1 MGFCRQEYWSGL
13 PCLLQGIF
21 PPEDWTRRISVT
33 ACYPRKLIGRTV
45 LNSWLSNF
53 SRQDPVFKKDSDLKS
68 RWKARQGRG
77 ILASMSACLSLPTI
91 PVAFGASWGPYATSY
106 RPQRRAHGQA
116 QSSTRSGLSWREASQ
131 VALNQPVS
139 GVTLLAGCEI
149 S

>member
-13 PCLLQGIF
+13 PCLLQGIL
-21 PPEDWTRRISVT
+21 PPEDWSWHISVT
-33 ACYPRKLIGRTV
+33 AYILGNWGRTV

-68 RWKARQGRG
+68 RRKARQGRG
-77 ILASMSACLSLPTI
+77 ILALMSACLSLPTI
-91 PVAFGASWGPYATSY
+91 PVAFGASWSPYATSC

-116 QSSTRSGLSWREASQ
+116 QSSTRAGLSWREAFQ

-139 GVTLLAGCEI
+139 GVALLACCEI